1 MYRKMQYGRSM
12 IEMIGVL
19 AIIGV
24 LSVGGFG
31 IVAKAMKNQRY
42 TQIMSNV
49 AELAASAKKMSCQF
63 LNDNG
68 YSNYG
73 IFLYKSGK
81 YPNNLTYVT
90 SGADVGKYVG
100 TLDVTY
106 KFETGSDGSSSFK
119 ITLENVPQDLCIRM
133 ASDNWGST
141 RSTGFKE
148 ITVGNKTN
156 TALDIEEAVVA
167 CSDSANNKI
176 TLSYYG
182 CRQGQ

>member
-1 MYRKMQYGRSM
+1 MDRRNQCGRSM

-63 LNDNG
+63 LDDDG
-68 YSNYG
+68 YSDYG
-73 IFLYKSGK
+73 LFLYKSGK
-81 YPNNLTYVT
+81 YPDNLTYIT
-90 SGADVGKYVG
+90 TGTDAGKYTGV
-100 TLDVTY
+100 LDVTY
-106 KFETGSDGSSSFK
+106 KFEAGGNGSSSFK
-119 ITLENVPQDLCIRM
+119 ITLENVPRDLCMRM
-133 ASDNWGST
+133 ASDNWGSVH
-141 RSTGFKE
+141 STGFKE
-148 ITVGNKTN
+148 LTVGTVTKMTLNMDAAAT
-156 TALDIEEAVVA
+156 A
-167 CSDSANNKI
+167 CSSVDNNKI